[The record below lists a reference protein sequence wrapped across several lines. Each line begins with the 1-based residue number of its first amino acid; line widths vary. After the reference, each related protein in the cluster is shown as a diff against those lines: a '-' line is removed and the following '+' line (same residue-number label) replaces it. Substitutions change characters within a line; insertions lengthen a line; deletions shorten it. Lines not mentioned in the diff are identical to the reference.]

1 MAVCKYKD
9 TCEIV
14 KDPCNRLMLFSIV
27 WSRHTM
33 YMLKRQYG
41 GTVDIYRLLST
52 DTDMKTGVVTATK
65 DMTRIDRA
73 VVLSA
78 KVSREVKQS
87 ISMISSNKEMVMGGT
102 HDERTRIFIVD
113 RTDCPDLV
121 LTKDCW
127 LLYNE
132 KKYAIDYFE
141 ESEVDSSW
149 VIVGKELVGEVPEQI
164 FLVAADDLLLLDSE
178 AIGGG

>member
-1 MAVCKYKD
+1 MQPAN
-9 TCEIV
+9 
-14 KDPCNRLMLFSIV
+14 PFLNRLVRQTL
-27 WSRHTM
+27 
-33 YMLKRQYG
+33 YMLKRQFG

-52 DTDMKTGVVTATK
+52 DTDLRTGVVTATK
-65 DMTRIDRA
+65 DVTRIDRA

-87 ISMISSNKEMVMGGT
+87 ISLISSNKEMVMGGT
-102 HDERTRIFIVD
+102 RDERTRIFIVD
-113 RTDCPDLV
+113 RSDCPDLV

-127 LLYNE
+127 LVYNE

-149 VIVGKELVGEVPEQI
+149 VIVGKELVGEIPEQI
-164 FLVAADDLLLLDSE
+164 FLVAADDLLVLDC
-178 AIGGG
+178 AADVAG